1 MRALAAFVMGGW
13 LSAVLVVAGMTVL
26 ALLLPPLTS
35 PLAYAGG
42 GGLALVT
49 LRRGPGA
56 GARVLAGGAILLGLA
71 SQLLTGSVAPGLA
84 AGLVLWLPVWLA
96 AGVLRT
102 TIAWPLTLLAVVAM
116 GLALIGLMQLTLGDP
131 AAWWAARMQSLVE
144 QLPEQGMAFAEAIP
158 VLSRWMTAVMA
169 AALTL
174 GVVASLLLGRWWQ
187 SLLYNPGGFGR
198 EFRALQMG
206 RGYGLVLLA
215 LTAAGAMLGG
225 TPGRLSAELALV
237 AAVPLLLQGIAVIHG
252 LAVARGMNR
261 GWLIALYLLLL
272 VAEPHA
278 AMLVTLLGWLDT
290 GLRFRERMPG
300 AGAS

>member
-56 GARVLAGGAILLGLA
+56 GAGVLAGAAVLLGLA
-71 SQLLTGSVAPGLA
+71 SQVLTGSMVPGLA
-84 AGLVLWLPVWLA
+84 AGLVLWVPVWLA

-116 GLALIGLMQLTLGDP
+116 GIALIALMHLALGDP
-131 AAWWAARMQSLVE
+131 AGWWAARMKALVE
-144 QLPEQGMAFAEAIP
+144 QLPEQGMALAEVIP
-158 VLSRWMTAVMA
+158 ALSRWMTAVMA
-169 AALTL
+169 AALAV

-206 RGYGLVLLA
+206 RGYGLVLL
-215 LTAAGAMLGG
+215 LLVVAGALLGG
-225 TPGRLSAELALV
+225 TPGRLSADLALV
-237 AAVPLLLQGIAVIHG
+237 AAVPLLFQGIAVVHG
-252 LAVARGMNR
+252 IVVARGMHR
-261 GWLIALYLLLL
+261 GWLIALYVLLL

-290 GLRFRERMPG
+290 GLRFRERLPG
-300 AGAS
+300 TAS